1 MFDILVD
8 DHVVCICVPGCVK
21 AFVNKLTNSLGEE
34 YKIQVRKH
42 VDPDDK
48 SEEDQRPEELI
59 SDLTDDNVTEDV
71 IDSREKLES
80 SNVVL
85 EE

>member
-21 AFVNKLTNSLGEE
+21 AFVNTLTNSLGEE

-48 SEEDQRPEELI
+48 SEED
-59 SDLTDDNVTEDV
+59 
-71 IDSREKLES
+71 
-80 SNVVL
+80 
-85 EE
+85 